1 MGLIPHRRRST
12 LPQELSIPQTPLL
25 PQSRALLLL
34 NEAVK
39 LALDTLET
47 ASLAIRELTIE
58 SLADVLPLLTQINA
72 VVPDEVHFLFFVLW
86 PRGTATVA
94 VSGRGA

>member
-1 MGLIPHRRRST
+1 MVPHRSRST
-12 LPQELSIPQTPLL
+12 LPQELPIPHTPLL
-25 PQSRALLLL
+25 PQSRTLLLL

-47 ASLAIRELTIE
+47 ASLTTRELAIE
-58 SLADVLPLLTQINA
+58 GLADLLPLLTQVDA
-72 VVPDEVHFLFFVLW
+72 VVPDEVHFLFLVLW

-94 VSGRGA
+94 VSGGGA